1 MAHVDSTGGSRQTP
15 SRRRRRAQGRGV
27 LVIGVAC
34 LVVFA
39 AGFFLLWSL
48 GSWIVGGGLPG
59 SDKSGGQALAASLP
73 SQSDYD
79 FTPSI
84 DMLAFRDAS
93 YVPVKGAY
101 ITSYAAG
108 SSKYMTNM
116 LALADQT
123 EINSF
128 VIDVKDATGYVSY
141 DADVPLAKQLG
152 LIDKR
157 IPDIDALIA
166 TLRQHNIK
174 PIARIVCF
182 NDPVLAKKMPALAVK
197 SKSTGLN
204 WQDNK
209 KSMYTN
215 PYNRQVWEYLTELGE
230 DAARHGFQEIQFD
243 YVRFPSDGKISDA
256 VYPGADSSKED
267 AIAGFL
273 GYARARL
280 EKLGV
285 WVSADVFGLT
295 VHVND
300 DMGIG
305 QKIEKVAANVD
316 IVCPMVYPSHYYK
329 GSYGIALPNSQP
341 YAIVS
346 DAMKDA
352 QKRLPGTGA
361 MVRPW
366 LQDFTLGKPAY
377 GADQV
382 KAQIK
387 AVEDLG
393 INEWILWNAGVKYTK
408 DALSPQ

>member
-1 MAHVDSTGGSRQTP
+1 
-15 SRRRRRAQGRGV
+15 V
-27 LVIGVAC
+27 LVVGVAG

-59 SDKSGGQALAASLP
+59 GDKSGSQALAASLP
-73 SQSDYD
+73 SQSDYN

-93 YVPVKGAY
+93 YVPVKGVY

-108 SSKYMTNM
+108 SSKYMTSM

-182 NDPVLAKKMPALAVK
+182 NDPVLAKKMPSLAVK

-329 GSYGIALPNSQP
+329 GSYGVALPNSQP
-341 YAIVS
+341 YTIVS

-377 GADQV
+377 GVAQV

>member
-1 MAHVDSTGGSRQTP
+1 M
-15 SRRRRRAQGRGV
+15 
-27 LVIGVAC
+27 LVVGVAG

-59 SDKSGGQALAASLP
+59 GDKSGSQALAASLP
-73 SQSDYD
+73 SQSDYN

-93 YVPVKGAY
+93 YVPVKGVY

-108 SSKYMTNM
+108 SSKYMTSM

-182 NDPVLAKKMPALAVK
+182 NDPVLAKKMPSLAVK

-329 GSYGIALPNSQP
+329 GSYGVALPNSQP
-341 YAIVS
+341 YTIVS

-377 GADQV
+377 GVAQV

>member
-1 MAHVDSTGGSRQTP
+1 M
-15 SRRRRRAQGRGV
+15 
-27 LVIGVAC
+27 LVIGVAG

-48 GSWIVGGGLPG
+48 GSWIAGGGVPG
-59 SDKSGGQALAASLP
+59 SDKSGSQALAASLP
-73 SQSDYD
+73 SQSDYN
-79 FTPSI
+79 FTPSV
-84 DMLAFRDAS
+84 DLLAFRDAS
-93 YVPVKGAY
+93 YVPVKGVY

-108 SSKYMTNM
+108 SSKYMTSM

-152 LIDKR
+152 LDSTR

-182 NDPVLAKKMPALAVK
+182 QDPLLAKKMPALAVK

-204 WQDNK
+204 WKDNK
-209 KSMYTN
+209 GSMYTN

-273 GYARARL
+273 AYARARL

-316 IVCPMVYPSHYYK
+316 IVCPMVYPSHYYA

-341 YAIVS
+341 YTIVS

-352 QKRLPGTGA
+352 LKRLAGTGA

-377 GADQV
+377 GVAQV

-387 AVEDLG
+387 AVEDQG
-393 INEWILWNAGVKYTK
+393 IDEWILWNAGVKYTK
-408 DALSPQ
+408 AALSPQ

>member
-1 MAHVDSTGGSRQTP
+1 
-15 SRRRRRAQGRGV
+15 
-27 LVIGVAC
+27 
-34 LVVFA
+34 
-39 AGFFLLWSL
+39 
-48 GSWIVGGGLPG
+48 
-59 SDKSGGQALAASLP
+59 
-73 SQSDYD
+73 
-79 FTPSI
+79 
-84 DMLAFRDAS
+84 
-93 YVPVKGAY
+93 VPVKGVY

-108 SSKYMTNM
+108 SSKYMTSM

-182 NDPVLAKKMPALAVK
+182 NDPVLAKKMPSLAVK

-316 IVCPMVYPSHYYK
+316 IVCPMVYPSHYYT
-329 GSYGIALPNSQP
+329 GSYGVALPNSQP
-341 YAIVS
+341 YTIVS

-377 GADQV
+377 GVAQV